1 MNRTGKLAAAA
12 LPSAGQIL
20 AYAVSNKAVV
30 AAGGMVL
37 FFGGTQLY
45 FGVCLSQLGK
55 DMRTASGRI
64 DDVNKRLDTMHT
76 LLVDISRDVG
86 LWAASLR
93 KEAAQNPSDSAKP

>member
-86 LWAASLR
+86 LWAGQP
-93 KEAAQNPSDSAKP
+93 AQGGSPEPL